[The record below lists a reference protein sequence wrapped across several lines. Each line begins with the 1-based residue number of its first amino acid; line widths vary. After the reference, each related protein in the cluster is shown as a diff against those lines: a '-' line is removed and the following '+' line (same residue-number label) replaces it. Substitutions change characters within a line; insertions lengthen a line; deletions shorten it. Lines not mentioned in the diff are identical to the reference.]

1 MKIFLVRHGMDEDGY
16 RGGWSNRGLVD
27 QGVLQS
33 KKLAAHLYIHPAQY
47 GIHTILSSDLAR
59 AIETT
64 SEIEQILK
72 IKTLYSEEW
81 REMNNGILA
90 GMANKEAEEK
100 YPGIYFNT
108 LQMDAPFPGGET
120 PIHFYNRIRKAFDS
134 LCIKLESQEMQ
145 SNVLLVTHGGVINVL
160 YYLLNG
166 QEWTNK
172 CTFFPIDNT
181 SVHTVEKVNNNWE
194 ITERNLTHHL
204 LK

>member
-33 KKLAAHLYIHPAQY
+33 KKLAAHLYNHPEQY

-72 IKTLYSEEW
+72 IETLYSEEW
-81 REMNNGILA
+81 REMNNGVIA
-90 GMANKEAEEK
+90 GMPNKEAEEK

-108 LQMDAPFPGGET
+108 LQMDTPFPGGET
-120 PIHFYNRIRKAFDS
+120 PIHFYNRIRNSFEN
-134 LCIKLESQEMQ
+134 LCMKLENQEIQ
-145 SNVLLVTHGGVINVL
+145 SNVLIVTHGGVINIL
-160 YYLLNG
+160 YYFLNG
-166 QEWTNK
+166 QEWTNQ
-172 CTFFPIDNT
+172 CSFFPIDNT
-181 SVHTVEKVNNNWE
+181 SVHTVEKICNKWK
-194 ITERNLTHHL
+194 ITEKNITKHL
-204 LK
+204 